1 VREVVTERQMFQAHG
16 TFYELPLSGSGGF
29 RRIRPITTHGKHIS
43 DFASWRG
50 LFAIAGI
57 PDNAATNT
65 HVYRS
70 DDGQAALWFGN
81 VDDLWRMGAPRGVG
95 GPWKSSF
102 VTNGVA
108 SDPYLMFGYERKELE
123 LSHSHAA
130 PVTFTV
136 EVDFAA
142 DNSWSEYA
150 RFTVVPGQ
158 TLRHVFPDGY
168 SAHWVRVRSDTTTT
182 ATAQFTYGPSAPQI
196 IGAAM
201 LPGGAFQLTF
211 TGNAGEAYSVRAT
224 EDLDIPL
231 ADWPVLGSGTF
242 GTNAATWQ
250 DSDVSNRPRRFFS
263 ISIP

>member
-1 VREVVTERQMFQAHG
+1 
-16 TFYELPLSGSGGF
+16 
-29 RRIRPITTHGKHIS
+29 
-43 DFASWRG
+43 

-95 GPWKSSF
+95 GPWKNSAI
-102 VTNGVA
+102 TNGVV

-150 RFTVVPGQ
+150 RFTVAPGQ

-168 SAHWVRVRSDTTTT
+168 SAHWVRVKSDTTTT
-182 ATAQFTYGPSAPQI
+182 ATAQFTYGPAAPQI
-196 IGAAM
+196 IGTAM

-211 TGNAGEAYSVRAT
+211 TGNAGEPYSVRAT
-224 EDLDIPL
+224 ENLDIPL